1 MVSFFVNKEVI
12 MPNRMIQCASVLLSL
27 FLLTAM
33 PAQAQRGDRTR
44 LAPDAEIRSAFDD
57 VVLEARASV
66 VQLVVDGEER
76 VLGTI
81 IDKEG
86 YILSKASE
94 LSGEQIKA
102 VLSTG
107 RGYDAKLVGVDRR
120 NDLAMLKIE
129 AQRLKPVKLSFGKP
143 GLGRMVACVGL
154 SRSPEAVGIISAKPR
169 EIKPAQLVL
178 GVILRPHPDGLWID
192 SVSEGFGADKAG
204 IEEGDVLTHI
214 GSKKVIAVEQ
224 VIGQLQSLAEGDE
237 VQVRIIRSGESKRLA
252 VGLAEYGPDP
262 RSRSERMNRMGST
275 LSERRRGFEMVLQ
288 HDAEIRP
295 EQCGGPLVN
304 LKGEVVGISIAR
316 AGRIASY
323 ALPSS
328 LVRQK
333 LTKLKSGK
341 LAPAPS
347 QPNPEPVSE

>member
-1 MVSFFVNKEVI
+1 MINQVI
-12 MPNRMIQCASVLLSL
+12 QRACVLLSL
-27 FLLTAM
+27 FLLTAL
-33 PAQAQRGDRTR
+33 PAYAQGDDRPR
-44 LAPDAEIRSAFDD
+44 FAPDAEIRSAFDD
-57 VVLEARASV
+57 VVLKARASV

-81 IDKEG
+81 IDEEG

-94 LSGEQIKA
+94 LSGEQFKA
-102 VLSTG
+102 ILSTG
-107 RGYDAKLVGVDRR
+107 RGFDAKLVGVDRR
-120 NDLAMLKIE
+120 NDLAMLKIDAE
-129 AQRLKPVKLSFGKP
+129 RLTAAKLTFGKP
-143 GLGRMVACVGL
+143 GLGRMVACVGQ
-154 SRSPEAVGIISAKPR
+154 SRSPVAVGIISAKPR
-169 EIKPAQLVL
+169 VIKPAQLVL

-204 IEEGDVLTHI
+204 IKEGDVLTHI
-214 GSKKVIAVEQ
+214 GSKKVLAVDQ
-224 VIGQLQSLAEGDE
+224 VIGQLQALAEGDE
-237 VQVRIIRSGESKRLA
+237 VQVRIIRSGEAKRVS

-295 EQCGGPLVN
+295 EHCGGPLVN
-304 LKGEVVGISIAR
+304 LKGEVVGLNIAR
-316 AGRIASY
+316 AGRISSY

-341 LAPAPS
+341 LVPEPS
-347 QPNPEPVSE
+347 DPKPEPVNE